1 MSLKGKSTIHDFL
14 HDDHSCSI
22 NIIDPDN
29 YYENI
34 VRGEINN
41 IFEGP
46 NRETNVD
53 FFDLS
58 SIKDISLILDAFNT
72 YPYLGKFRY
81 VIVKVTGKSN
91 KDAILQIADYLK
103 NPSKTTKHIF
113 LCGDDKT
120 NLSCEL
126 VIKDDYTQANM
137 KAFIKDELKKRNI
150 QLDNRAVDQ
159 LSAKNFSNRLTLINE
174 IDKISTILTSDNHD
188 TKIIDELIDETRRES
203 FDQTYNLM
211 NYINNKDLK
220 SCLLELK
227 KTKFTENIFLEISKI
242 AWRFRVYLK
251 IKTLKKTNMKESEI
265 IKNVNVSKYQY
276 RYLDAESKKKT
287 FEEILTSIKV
297 LRNTDRLLKSTD
309 INHDII
315 SFYLLKKL
323 CGQ

>member
-1 MSLKGKSTIHDFL
+1 MSLKGKSAIHDFL
-14 HDDHSCSI
+14 HDDSSYSI

-29 YYENI
+29 YYESI
-34 VRGEINN
+34 IREEINN
-41 IFEGP
+41 IFEGIE
-46 NRETNVD
+46 RETNVD
-53 FFDLS
+53 SFDLS
-58 SIKDISLILDAFNT
+58 SIKDISLILDTFNT

-91 KDAILQIADYLK
+91 KDSILQIADYLK
-103 NPSKTTKHIF
+103 SPSKTTKHIF
-113 LCGDDKT
+113 LCDDDKA
-120 NLSCEL
+120 NLPCEL

-137 KAFIKDELKKRNI
+137 KTFIKDELKKRRI
-150 QLDNRAVDQ
+150 QLDNKAIDQ

-174 IDKISTILTSDNHD
+174 VDKISTILTSENYD
-188 TKIIDELIDETRRES
+188 TKAIDELIDETRRES

-242 AWRFRVYLK
+242 AWRFRIYLK

-276 RYLDAESKKKT
+276 KYLDAESRKKT
-287 FEEILTSIKV
+287 LEEILTGIKV